1 MKNCL
6 IVEDNPSMR
15 KVIDVLVR
23 KTFFCATELFQD
35 PVPALDF
42 LRSYSV
48 DLIIFDYYM
57 PFLNGE
63 EFLRLLNTTG
73 KCTDVAKICVTA
85 CTSREVHGRLL
96 DLGARAVL
104 LKPLRP
110 RDLRAEIAQAI
121 GQTPT
126 TH

>member
-6 IVEDNPSMR
+6 IIEDNPSTR

-23 KTFFCATELFQD
+23 KTFSCATELFQD

-42 LRSYSV
+42 LKSCSV

-63 EFLRLLNTTG
+63 DFLRALNYSG
-73 KCTDVAKICVTA
+73 KCRDVAKICVTA
-85 CTSREVHGRLL
+85 CTSRDVHARLL
-96 DLGARAVL
+96 SLGARAVL
-104 LKPLRP
+104 LKPVRP
-110 RDLRAEIAQAI
+110 NDLRARITNAMVRTRASK
-121 GQTPT
+121 
-126 TH
+126 

>member
-6 IVEDNPSMR
+6 IIEDNPSMR

-23 KTFFCATELFQD
+23 KTFSCATELFQD

-42 LRSYSV
+42 LKSYSV

-63 EFLRLLNTTG
+63 DFLRLLNESG
-73 KCTDVAKICVTA
+73 KCSDVAKICVTA
-85 CTSREVHGRLL
+85 CTSRDVHARLR

-110 RDLRAEIAQAI
+110 QDLRAEIARAI
-121 GQTPT
+121 SPTRT